1 MDVWAPP
8 PRISNDCSRRGATP
22 ESTSCSAL
30 GADAESVDLAHD
42 QRLCRE
48 SESGWSEPLKSW
60 QTGASRSSDHLG
72 GST

>member
-8 PRISNDCSRRGATP
+8 PRISNDCSRRGAMP
-22 ESTSCSAL
+22 ESTSCGAL

-42 QRLCRE
+42 RRLCRE

-60 QTGASRSSDHLG
+60 RTRAGRSSDRLG
-72 GST
+72 GSA